1 MKTICLY
8 FQVHQPFRFKRYRFF
23 EIGNNHY
30 YYDDYSNESIMRKMA
45 SKCYLPANKVLL
57 DLFKEYG
64 QRFKVAF
71 SISGTALDQFELYAP
86 DVIESFQKL
95 ANTGYVEFLSETF
108 SHSLVSLKNRE
119 EFENQIKEHDA
130 RILKYFNK
138 KPSIF
143 RNTKLIYNNEIG
155 DWIYD
160 LGYTA
165 IVTEGAKHILGWK
178 SPNYVYCSAANPRLK
193 LLLKNYRLSDDIA
206 FRFSDHGWNEF
217 PLTAEKFV
225 NWIKNLDTKEDTVNL
240 FMNYETFGSLQ
251 TKESGIFDFLKA
263 LPKFALSTNKI
274 TFSSPS
280 DLVDRFQPVAPLSVP
295 HPISWAD
302 EERDVS
308 AWLGNELQ
316 LEAFNKLYELRDKIL
331 QIKDP
336 KILTDWKYLQ
346 TSDHFY
352 YMCTKFFIQGSLH
365 SYYNPYSSPYD
376 AFINYMNILSDFEI
390 RINEELMPKKEAPS
404 TKSKTVR
411 KTSGRAKSKVEK
423 LEVSETKTSKTR
435 KKAEPEKVSKA
446 SLKKASPKKTIKIS
460 EKTEK
465 AAKPEKAIKAEK
477 TKKDTKAKVKND
489 SKTTSGSKKTSVKT
503 TKPAVSKT
511 KSK

>member
-45 SKCYLPANKVLL
+45 TKCYLPANKLLL

-95 ANTGYVEFLSETF
+95 AHTGYVEFLSETY

-119 EFENQIKEHDA
+119 EFENQIKDHDEK
-130 RILKYFNK
+130 ILKYFNI
-138 KPSIF
+138 KPTVF
-143 RNTKLIYNNEIG
+143 RNTELIYNNEIG
-155 DWIYD
+155 DWLYD

-165 IVTEGAKHILGWK
+165 VVTEGAKHVLGWK

-225 NWIKNLDTKEDTVNL
+225 NWIKNLDNKEDTVNL

-251 TKESGIFDFLKA
+251 PKESGIFDFLKA

-280 DLVDRFQPVAPLSVP
+280 DLVEKFQPVASLSVP

-316 LEAFNKLYELRDKIL
+316 LEAFDKLYELREKVL

-346 TSDHFY
+346 SSDHFY
-352 YMCTKFFIQGSLH
+352 YMCTKFFILGSLH

-390 RINEELMPKKEAPS
+390 RLNDELMPKTGASSIK
-404 TKSKTVR
+404 TKTTR
-411 KTSGRAKSKVEK
+411 KTSGKTKAKVEK
-423 LEVSETKTSKTR
+423 TEIPTAKISKTR
-435 KKAEPEKVSKA
+435 KKVESGKVLKA
-446 SLKKASPKKTIKIS
+446 VSLKGKSLTTAKSAEKI
-460 EKTEK
+460 EK
-465 AAKPEKAIKAEK
+465 AAKPEKAKKESKTKVKAEQ
-477 TKKDTKAKVKND
+477 KKVSA
-489 SKTTSGSKKTSVKT
+489 SKKSPVKT
-503 TKPAVSKT
+503 TKPATSKT
-511 KSK
+511 KSKK